1 MIKILL
7 VEDHKL
13 VRQAWRNILLT
24 QNDIKIIGEAETGSE
39 ALAFVKEVT
48 PDIILLDIN
57 LKGENGSAII
67 PVLCNILP
75 HPKIIVVSMNG
86 EYSFVKS
93 MFKLGVIGYVT
104 KNASLEDMLAGIREV
119 AAGNKYLSQDL
130 RQMFNESALDEAD
143 RPLITVKEIEIIKL
157 IAQGLSN
164 KEIAAVQNISEK
176 TVEGRKTSIYKKL
189 QIKNNIGLLK
199 YATENGFI

>member
-24 QNDIKIIGEAETGSE
+24 QEDIVIIGEAETGTE
-39 ALAFVKEVT
+39 ALAFVKDT
-48 PDIILLDIN
+48 PPDIILLDIN

-75 HPKIIVVSMNG
+75 HPKIVVVSMNA
-86 EYSFVKS
+86 EYSFVKN
-93 MFKLGVIGYVT
+93 MFKLGVVGYIT
-104 KNASLEDMLAGIREV
+104 KNASLEDMLYGIREI
-119 AAGNKYLSQDL
+119 ANGNTYMSQDL
-130 RQMFNESALDEAD
+130 KDVFNDSAIEEVE
-143 RPLITVKEIEIIKL
+143 RPGITIKEIEIIRL
-157 IAQGLSN
+157 IAKGLSN
-164 KEIAAVQNISEK
+164 KEIAAEKNISEK

>member
-24 QNDIKIIGEAETGSE
+24 QDDIRIIGEAETGTE
-39 ALAFVKEVT
+39 ALAFVKVT
-48 PDIILLDIN
+48 APDIILLDIN
-57 LKGENGSAII
+57 LKGENGSTII

-75 HPKIIVVSMNG
+75 HPRIIVVSMNA

-93 MFKLGVIGYVT
+93 MFKLGVVGYIT
-104 KNASLEDMLAGIREV
+104 KNASLEDMLLGIREV
-119 AAGNKYLSQDL
+119 SEGNKYMSQDL
-130 RQMFNESALDEAD
+130 KQLFTESAIDDVE
-143 RPLITVKEIEIIKL
+143 RPNITIKEIEIIRL
-157 IAQGLSN
+157 IAKGLSN
-164 KEIAAVQNISEK
+164 KEIAVARNISEK

-199 YATENGFI
+199 YATDNGFV